1 MNAKIR
7 EELEEMELMKRK
19 NAEID
24 LDIIETLENCTKVI
38 YISKRNINVYV
49 IFDLNSF
56 HQMNVKLTHLIIE
69 VIIKNDLKGEK
80 VITTIIVLLNVNK
93 SHCNVLYKWFHN
105 SFYGTGRQ
113 RKEHMHKPF
122 AGYSNSGKEIEV
134 KYIFFY
140 IFHSVYDFTNAER
153 WN

>member
-93 SHCNVLYKWFHN
+93 SRCNVLYKWFHN